1 MHFLKYT
8 ELADKWGQSKK
19 LLLQLSIYHRCQSK
33 FYSDPIYPT
42 HLSEVHASTASVISF
57 SPGISSA
64 QADSTSEL
72 LRFL

>member
-1 MHFLKYT
+1 MS
-8 ELADKWGQSKK
+8 LA
-19 LLLQLSIYHRCQSK
+19 SIK
-33 FYSDPIYPT
+33 EGSDPVLSPLAT
-42 HLSEVHASTASVISF
+42 LLFSTMLLSEVHASTASVISL